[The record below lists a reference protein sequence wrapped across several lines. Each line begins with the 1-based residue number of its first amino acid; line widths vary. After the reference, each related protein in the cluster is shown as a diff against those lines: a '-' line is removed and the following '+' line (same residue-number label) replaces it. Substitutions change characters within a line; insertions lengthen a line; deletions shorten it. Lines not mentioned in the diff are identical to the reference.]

1 MGIGDRITLL
11 ARRTTRP
18 YRVLGR
24 TVVGLVGALVVLFLL
39 LLLLRVAIVP
49 TDCPEVAVTTATG
62 QLVHVRLACKP
73 DSWMQSFCASVIDNL
88 AAGLIVVSVSTF
100 MLWLVSPK
108 EQVEED
114 IAALEPWNIP
124 GGAQR
129 AARLHEELLVPRS
142 LRPVHTQFSYARVI
156 PGGRARFPI
165 APPVH
170 AAPGSGRD

>member
-11 ARRTTRP
+11 VRRTTRP

-24 TVVGLVGALVVLFLL
+24 TVVGLIGALAVLFLL
-39 LLLLRVAIVP
+39 LVLLRVAIMP
-49 TDCPEVAVTTATG
+49 TDCPDVAITTAAG
-62 QLVHVRLACKP
+62 QLVHVRLACKSA
-73 DSWMQSFCASVIDNL
+73 SWMQSFGVSVIDNL
-88 AAGLIVVSVSTF
+88 VAGLIVASVSTF

-114 IAALEPWNIP
+114 IAALEPWNNP

-142 LRPVHTQFSYARVI
+142 LRPVHTRLSYARVI
-156 PGGRARFPI
+156 SGGRARFPI
-165 APPVH
+165 ASPFH
-170 AAPGSGRD
+170 AAPRSG